1 MVTSAVVLLLS
12 VASTST
18 AFNLSNVFGHNMIL
32 QRDRPAPVWGW
43 ATPGSTITGVISSE
57 PTKMVKYIYTLY
69 VMAAPSTCARMC
81 VCVCMFVNLSLRVPA
96 CGRVHV
102 SLSVCVWVC
111 VGVRVCA
118 CERESACVCNP
129 NC

>member
-18 AFNLSNVFGHNMIL
+18 AFNLSNVFGDNMIL

-81 VCVCMFVNLSLRVPA
+81 VCVYVCESVSA
-96 CGRVHV
+96 CACLWARACV
-102 SLSVCVWVC
+102 SLCVC
-111 VGVRVCA
+111 VGVRGC
-118 CERESACVCNP
+118 ACVCV
-129 NC
+129 

>member
-18 AFNLSNVFGHNMIL
+18 AFNLSNVFGDNMIL

-57 PTKMVKYIYTLY
+57 PTKMVKYIYHFVCNGCTFH
-69 VMAAPSTCARMC
+69 VRTHVC
-81 VCVCMFVNLSLRVPA
+81 VCVCL
-96 CGRVHV
+96 
-102 SLSVCVWVC
+102 
-111 VGVRVCA
+111 
-118 CERESACVCNP
+118 
-129 NC
+129 